1 MENDLNALATQ
12 LHHLLIKNKLIVS
25 TAESCTGGWIAK
37 ILTDIPGSSA
47 SFERGF
53 VTYSNDA
60 KQDMLGVN
68 SQTLETSGAVSEQTV
83 TEMAQ
88 GALKN
93 SQASIAM
100 AVSGIAGPSGGS
112 VDKPVGTVWFAWFKE
127 GQATRTQ
134 LRHFAGD
141 RESVRHQSVRQ
152 AIVGLI
158 QLAK

>member
-37 ILTDIPGSSA
+37 ILTDIPGSST

>member
-12 LHHLLIKNKLIVS
+12 LHHQLMKNKLIVS

-37 ILTDIPGSSA
+37 TLTDIPGSSA

-68 SQTLETSGAVSEQTV
+68 PQTLETSGAVSEQTV

-100 AVSGIAGPSGGS
+100 AVSGIAGPSGGT
-112 VDKPVGTVWFAWFKE
+112 VDKPVGTVWFAWSKE

-134 LRHFAGD
+134 LRHFEGD

-152 AIVGLI
+152 AILGLI
-158 QLAK
+158 QSAK

>member
-1 MENDLNALATQ
+1 MESDLNALATQ
-12 LHHLLIKNKLIVS
+12 LHYLLIKNKLVVS
-25 TAESCTGGWIAK
+25 TAESCTGGWVAK

-60 KQDMLGVN
+60 KHDMLGVN
-68 SQTLETSGAVSEQTV
+68 PHTLESYGAVSEQTV

-88 GALKN
+88 GALNN

-112 VDKPVGTVWFAWFKE
+112 VDKPVGTVWFAWSKE

-134 LRHFAGD
+134 LLHFEGD

>member
-112 VDKPVGTVWFAWFKE
+112 VDKPVGTVWFAWLKE